1 MLNHEKLF
9 KELAHATQ
17 AFFVDYGREQ
27 VTARQLWEQIRSD
40 AQFTHK
46 IQHNSWPYLVP
57 LWQGNL
63 DAQELVESRLDEYCV
78 YAVDGSQIYPD
89 RHQGVACYLINIG
102 TALLQYGQFSGQSKA
117 QFSSQPFLMTAPSS
131 YLTERDDAQ
140 GTYEM
145 HPDMVNC
152 QRTEF
157 EFRAGLEM
165 SQTELLRDKAPVFL
179 FDGSLI
185 FWHLDSKEEPI
196 KNRFLTSYCDLLQQL
211 YVNKVLHAGYISLPK
226 SRELVNLL
234 RIKSEQLTEAQQD
247 KPELVFNGSCLV
259 DADVV
264 QFYLKPHHRTLVF
277 ENRSPI
283 VASYPPPLRPHFFY
297 LHNGVEVVRIE
308 IPAWIANDAA
318 LVAKIASVILN
329 QSLKGNG
336 YPVCL
341 AEAHEQAV
349 VKAAD
354 RELFYVMLQ
363 KIMHE
368 KKLVYPVS
376 QKSMHKRSLGI

>member
-17 AFFVDYGREQ
+17 SFFIDYGREQ
-27 VTARQLWEQIRSD
+27 TSAAHLWEQIRSD
-40 AQFTHK
+40 EQFARV
-46 IQHNSWPYLVP
+46 IQKGSWPYLVP

-63 DAQELVESRLDEYCV
+63 DDQVCVTACLEEYCV

-102 TALLQYGQFSGQSKA
+102 TALVQYGHVAGQSRA
-117 QFSSQPFLMTAPSS
+117 EFSSQPFLMTALSDQADAHGS
-131 YLTERDDAQ
+131 YEI
-140 GTYEM
+140 

-165 SQTELLRDKAPVFL
+165 SQSPVLANKNPVFL

-196 KNRFLTSYCDLLQQL
+196 KNRFLTSYCALLQQL
-211 YVNKVLHAGYISLPK
+211 YSHRVLHAGYISLPK

-234 RIKSEQLTEAQQD
+234 RIKSEMPVTQGPVVQS
-247 KPELVFNGSCLV
+247 FNGSCLV

-264 QFYLKPHHRTLVF
+264 RFYLKPHHRTLVF
-277 ENRSPI
+277 QNRSPI
-283 VASYPPPLRPHFFY
+283 VAFYPPPLRPHFFY
-297 LHNGVEVVRIE
+297 LNNGVEIVRVE
-308 IPAWIANDAA
+308 IPAWIAQDAD
-318 LVAKIASVILN
+318 LVSYISSIILS

-354 RELFYVMLQ
+354 RELFYLMLQ

>member
-1 MLNHEKLF
+1 MLNHQKLF
-9 KELAHATQ
+9 NELANATQ
-17 AFFVDYGREQ
+17 AFFIDYQQEQ
-27 VTARQLWEQIRSD
+27 ISARLLWENVRSD
-40 AQFTHK
+40 AQFAHV
-46 IQHNSWPYLVP
+46 IQNNSWPYLVP
-57 LWQGNL
+57 LWQGNI
-63 DAQELVESRLDEYCV
+63 DQQQLVDDCLDEYCV

-102 TALLQYGQFSGQSKA
+102 TALIQYGALPGQSGA
-117 QFSSQPFLMTAPSS
+117 QFTSQPYLMTAQM
-131 YLTERDDAQ
+131 EQADAQ
-140 GTYEM
+140 GSYEM

-165 SQTELLRDKAPVFL
+165 SQTQALQDKNPIFL

-185 FWHLDSKEEPI
+185 FWHLDSKEEPV
-196 KNRFLTSYCDLLQQL
+196 KNRFLTSYCGLLQEL
-211 YVNKVLHAGYISLPK
+211 YNHRVLHAGYISLPK
-226 SRELVNLL
+226 SRELVNVL
-234 RIKSEQLTEAQQD
+234 RIKSEMSSQD
-247 KPELVFNGSCLV
+247 SGNMAFNGSCLV
-259 DADVV
+259 DADIVR
-264 QFYLKPHHRTLVF
+264 FYLKPHHRTLVF

-283 VASYPPPLRPHFFY
+283 VALYPPHLRPHFFY
-297 LHNGVEVVRIE
+297 LHNGVEIVRIE
-308 IPAWIANDAA
+308 IPAWIAQDTQ
-318 LVAKIASVILN
+318 LVEYISSVILN

-368 KKLVYPVS
+368 KKLVYPMS

>member
-1 MLNHEKLF
+1 MLNHQKLF
-9 KELAHATQ
+9 KELENATH
-17 AFFVDYGREQ
+17 AFFVDYQREHI
-27 VTARQLWEQIRSD
+27 TARQLWEKIRSD
-40 AQFTHK
+40 EQFAQMV
-46 IQHNSWPYLVP
+46 QQGSWPYLVP
-57 LWQGNL
+57 LWQGDL
-63 DAQELVESRLDEYCV
+63 DGQELVGGRLDDYSV

-102 TALLQYGQFSGQSKA
+102 TALLQYGQLAGHSKA
-117 QFSSQPFLMTAPSS
+117 HFTSQPYLMTAQ
-131 YLTERDDAQ
+131 LENADNQ
-140 GTYEM
+140 GSYEM
-145 HPDMVNC
+145 HPDLVNC

-165 SQTELLRDKAPVFL
+165 SQSADLAGKEPVFL

-185 FWHLDSKEEPI
+185 FWHLDSKEEPV
-196 KNRFLTSYCDLLQQL
+196 KNRFLTSYCALLQQL
-211 YVNKVLHAGYISLPK
+211 YTKKVLHAGYISLPK
-226 SRELVNLL
+226 SRELVNVL
-234 RIKSEQLTEAQQD
+234 RIASEMPLQEPTEI
-247 KPELVFNGSCLV
+247 FNGSCLV

-264 QFYLKPHHRTLVF
+264 RFYLKPHHRTLVF

-283 VASYPPPLRPHFFY
+283 VQFYPPQLRPHFFY
-297 LHNGVEVVRIE
+297 VHNGIEIVRIE
-308 IPAWIANDAA
+308 IPAWIAQDEA
-318 LVAKIASVILN
+318 LVAHISSVILN

-354 RELFYVMLQ
+354 RELFYLMLH

-376 QKSMHKRSLGI
+376 QKSLHKRILGI